1 MTVADN
7 VWETTTTTGTGTI
20 TLAGAVSSD
29 WQTFVTGLTALLG
42 LPSPDQWTDVYYV
55 IFVGE
60 IDAPTQV
67 EVGKGTVDASAGT
80 LTRADVD
87 VTYSTTS
94 NNRISLPVG
103 TANVICSM
111 NAAAFNQF

>member
-20 TLAGAVSSD
+20 TLAGAKSAF
-29 WQTFVTGLTALLG
+29 WQTFVTGLTALHG

-55 IFVGE
+55 IVVGD

-80 LTRADVD
+80 LTRADGD

-94 NNRISLPVG
+94 NNRIDIPAG
-103 TANVICSM
+103 TSNVFCSM
-111 NAAAFNQF
+111 NAKAFNQF